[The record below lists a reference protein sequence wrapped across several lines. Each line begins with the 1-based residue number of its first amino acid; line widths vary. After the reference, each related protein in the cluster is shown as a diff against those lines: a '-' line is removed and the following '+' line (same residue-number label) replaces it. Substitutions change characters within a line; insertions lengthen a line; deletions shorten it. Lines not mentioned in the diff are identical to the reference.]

1 MTGYKQFWHMQMH
14 PIDTDFFDKY
24 GRLILEHLN
33 FIGMGV
39 TESNDE
45 AKISDFMN
53 KMKIG
58 DIVAIRKGFELIALV
73 EITSYCYIVNDIDEN
88 SPLGWITHR
97 RDIKVLAWAKEK
109 YVIKSQGTLSI
120 CANDDAETNI
130 VIKEWYDE
138 VKTALA
144 ELGIKN

>member
-1 MTGYKQFWHMQMH
+1 MIEHKQFWHMQMH
-14 PIDTDFFDKY
+14 PVDTGFFDKY

-58 DIVAIRKGFELIALV
+58 DIVAIRKGLELIALV
-73 EITSYCYIVNDIDEN
+73 EVTSYCYIVNDAD
-88 SPLGWITHR
+88 SPLDWITHR
-97 RDIKVLAWAKEK
+97 RNVKVLAWAKEK
-109 YVIKSQGTLSI
+109 YVIKPQGTLSI
-120 CANDDAETNI
+120 CVNDDAETNI
-130 VIKEWYDE
+130 VIKEWYGE
-138 VKTALA
+138 VKTSLA